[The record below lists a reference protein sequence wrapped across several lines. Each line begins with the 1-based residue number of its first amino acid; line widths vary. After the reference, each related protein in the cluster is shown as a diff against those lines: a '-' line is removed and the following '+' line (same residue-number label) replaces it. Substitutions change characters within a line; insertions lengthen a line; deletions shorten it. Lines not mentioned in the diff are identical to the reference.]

1 MNTSSAD
8 LTVTLPR
15 KRTGAAVLFSAPDG
29 RALLLEPAYKDFWEI
44 PGGVV
49 EMNES
54 PHDAAT
60 REIQE
65 KLGLS
70 VRVGRLL
77 VVDWEPPRTDRTEGI
92 MFIYAGGSLDP
103 LQENDIRLDPAEMRS
118 WCWST
123 RSEINTR
130 LPKILAR
137 RVTTAMLALTEGTTP
152 YLEDGSFVS

>member
-92 MFIYAGGSLDP
+92 MFIYAGGSLD
-103 LQENDIRLDPAEMRS
+103 RYRRMTFA
-118 WCWST
+118 ST
-123 RSEINTR
+123 RPR
-130 LPKILAR
+130 CAAGAGVPGR
-137 RVTTAMLALTEGTTP
+137 RSTP
-152 YLEDGSFVS
+152 GYRKFWPAG